1 MASSD
6 IRRRK
11 CAHAVGS
18 LGDDGT
24 HCPHTPG
31 LSLSLSR
38 LESSLDSEAGGR
50 NLEGEGTVSL
60 SLTVLVPAH
69 FRGHLGLRHS
79 TFSPVLSRLGC
90 HPHPVRDQHVD
101 LEPPLALFF
110 SLSIR

>member
-1 MASSD
+1 MGR
-6 IRRRK
+6 IVYVLR
-11 CAHAVGS
+11 GYLYLS
-18 LGDDGT
+18 LGWN
-24 HCPHTPG
+24 PA
-31 LSLSLSR
+31 SNSV
-38 LESSLDSEAGGR
+38 AGGR
-50 NLEGEGTVSL
+50 DLEEEGTVSL
-60 SLTVLVPAH
+60 SPTVLVPAH